1 MMMSL
6 FFEAEAEEDKAQTV
20 VAASEPSRTARQR
33 WKAELGTVCGAT
45 AFPAPRAGCV
55 RSSFEK
61 LYY

>member
-45 AFPAPRAGCV
+45 AAASAALLLLRKTLLP
-55 RSSFEK
+55 
-61 LYY
+61 